1 MNKIS
6 QNFHKTREN
15 LGVGCGSAHVD
26 TKVRSRFNEAG
37 QVAMECLYESFKLT
51 QRNVDQTDAISQ
63 KNSDVTSI
71 IPSGFDLR
79 QALGSHL
86 LTYFRQKMDE
96 ERRLNI
102 AGGLASA
109 VLFIPPQG
117 YSISDADLQASINSF
132 QNFKLRVP
140 DVKFFYLVTGNGARF
155 NNLVEDH
162 NRDILTLNTGLT
174 ALETTSSSL
183 SQALS
188 RVQRRIINSNCGSD
202 WQHRS
207 YTGAQFSDAIDPS
220 TVNIYRLHANY
231 FFSSTSGKIKV
242 K

>member
-1 MNKIS
+1 
-6 QNFHKTREN
+6 
-15 LGVGCGSAHVD
+15 
-26 TKVRSRFNEAG
+26 
-37 QVAMECLYESFKLT
+37 
-51 QRNVDQTDAISQ
+51 
-63 KNSDVTSI
+63 
-71 IPSGFDLR
+71 
-79 QALGSHL
+79 
-86 LTYFRQKMDE
+86 MDE

-140 DVKFFYLVTGNGARF
+140 
-155 NNLVEDH
+155 
-162 NRDILTLNTGLT
+162 
-174 ALETTSSSL
+174 
-183 SQALS
+183 
-188 RVQRRIINSNCGSD
+188 VQRRIINSNCGSD

-207 YTGAQFSDAIDPS
+207 YTSAQFSEAIDPS